1 MKILHV
7 LEGVFAVIGAI
18 TVTFALLA
26 LYTTADYYE
35 VAVMA
40 LILGGMAG
48 MILAARGESHE

>member
-48 MILAARGESHE
+48 MILAAGGSKE

>member
-7 LEGVFAVIGAI
+7 LEGFFAVIGTI

-26 LYTTADYYE
+26 LDTTADYYE
-35 VAVMA
+35 VGVMA

-48 MILAARGESHE
+48 MILATGGSKE